1 MGGAWVHF
9 SGAGAPVG
17 GRPIS
22 GTVECH
28 RCHGSKKCQRF
39 GTGTAMTCGCT
50 VFGNLF
56 EAAEAVKTVE
66 SEEAAEAVTTV
77 ESEEGDSEFG
87 GASRCASEFSD
98 GFCVRGATTD

>member
-1 MGGAWVHF
+1 
-9 SGAGAPVG
+9 
-17 GRPIS
+17 
-22 GTVECH
+22 
-28 RCHGSKKCQRF
+28 
-39 GTGTAMTCGCT
+39 MTCGCT

-98 GFCVRGATTD
+98 GFCLREATTGLGFWPNLLRNQACLRN